1 MNSKHSG
8 ADEYPPKKQQKR
20 IDFPASL
27 RVPQKMLELS
37 IFEDCL
43 SSSGSNTDSGVG
55 LGELTKM
62 IFINSALS
70 REFEK
75 V

>member
-1 MNSKHSG
+1 MMQQKG

-20 IDFPASL
+20 MDYPASL

-43 SSSGSNTDSGVG
+43 SSSGGNTDSGVL
-55 LGELTKM
+55 LGELRK
-62 IFINSALS
+62 
-70 REFEK
+70 
-75 V
+75 